1 MNSPLLRWLLDLQTI
16 PAESGELRLGWERPL
31 PGWGWFL
38 VLLAAVAIATW
49 SYARLRGPL
58 PLRAGLGVVR
68 AALLL
73 SLVALLAGPLLVMPR
88 ERVESD
94 WVMVLV
100 DRSASMQVE
109 DVRSEDGR
117 RLSRDGQLRG
127 ALRRGEEVIRELS
140 IEHRVHWFGFD
151 ATTYSLL
158 AAPEPEVDPPTP
170 AGETPVSAAA
180 PPELG
185 AADGWRTRLGPAI
198 EHVLRRA
205 AGRPL
210 AGIVVFSDGRTTDP
224 PSRALMRRLQSED
237 VRVFVVPLGSDS
249 DLGDIALGR
258 PVAPQQAFVRD
269 FVPVTV
275 EVERIGRGAAERPAT
290 LRLIDTATG
299 AELDRV
305 EVPPGRDSATLTL
318 SGRRDDAGEARWAI
332 VLETGHEDLVPEN
345 NRREIAV
352 GLVDRPLRVLY
363 VDGYPRWEYRY
374 LKNLLVREESVQ
386 SSVLLLSADRDFAQE
401 GNTPLARLPRTAEE
415 LAPFDLF
422 IIGDVPASIFSP
434 EQLELMRYAVAE
446 RGAGLLWIAGPQSM
460 PSEWSGTA
468 LADLLPIRPPLE
480 LTAVGEPVTMI
491 ATELADRQG
500 VLQLELQ
507 PGGWMERGSSSL
519 PRDQRGATA
528 DPEGASAS
536 WPSEL
541 SDPESGWSRL
551 HWAQRI
557 EPSKLKPTAE
567 VLARSAQAPS
577 GEPLALVVAM
587 RYGAGQIVYVA
598 TDEIWRWRFGR
609 GELLPEQFW
618 LQILRLLGRERVAGA
633 DAAVVIDVQPRRV
646 EAGKPVRVSLRLLD
660 EALATLDLG
669 SVSAEVQALP
679 REAAESAAG
688 PTTEIELRA
697 TGRPGEFAA
706 VVLTEQGGAGAIG
719 ARRARVVDP
728 TLPEAAGAAA
738 QFEVVQPDEERR
750 RPEADHPLLRSLAA
764 ESRGAVVA
772 ADDLR
777 GLLELPK
784 RHLRTEDPISERIW
798 NSPAALLAV
807 LLLCALEWIGRR
819 VMRLL

>member
-1 MNSPLLRWLLDLQTI
+1 MSSPFLRWLLDLQTI
-16 PAESGELRLGWERPL
+16 PAETGDLRLGWERPL

-38 VLLAAVAIATW
+38 ILLAVIAIAVW

-58 PLRAGLGVVR
+58 PLRAALGVVR

-73 SLVALLAGPLLVMPR
+73 LLAALLAGPLLVMPR

-94 WVMVLV
+94 WVMLLL
-100 DRSASMQVE
+100 DRSASMEVE
-109 DVRSEDGR
+109 DSRGEDGR
-117 RLSRDGQLRG
+117 RISRDGQLRR
-127 ALRRGEEVIRELS
+127 ALRRGEDVFKELS
-140 IEHRVHWFGFD
+140 REHRLHWLGFD
-151 ATTYSLL
+151 ATTYELL
-158 AAPEPEVDPPTP
+158 SVARSESTTSADLAEGGDPI
-170 AGETPVSAAA
+170 
-180 PPELG
+180 PELG
-185 AADGWRTRLGPAI
+185 AADGWRTRIEQAI
-198 EHVLRRA
+198 EQALRRA

-210 AGIVVFSDGRTTDP
+210 AGVVIFSDGRTTDP
-224 PSRALMRRLQSED
+224 PSRALLRRLQAED

-249 DLGDIALGR
+249 DLGDLALGR

-275 EVERIGRGAAERPAT
+275 EVERIGRGASELPAT
-290 LRLIDTATG
+290 LRLIDTVSG

-305 EVPPGRDSATLTL
+305 EVPPGRESSTLTVT
-318 SGRRDDAGEARWAI
+318 GRRDDAGEARWAL
-332 VLETGHEDLVPEN
+332 VLETGREDLVPEN

-401 GNTPLARLPRTAEE
+401 GNTPLSRLPRTAEE
-415 LAPFDLF
+415 MAPFDLF

-446 RGAGLLWIAGPQSM
+446 RGAGLLWIAGPESM
-460 PSEWSGTA
+460 PAEWSGTA

-480 LTAVGEPVTMI
+480 LTSIGVPVTMV

-507 PGGWMERGSSSL
+507 PGGWMERGRE
-519 PRDQRGATA
+519 PAA
-528 DPEGASAS
+528 EAPEGASAS
-536 WPSEL
+536 WPREI

-551 HWAQRI
+551 QWAQRI
-557 EPSKLKPTAE
+557 ESAQLKPTAE
-567 VLARSAQAPS
+567 VLARTAQTVT
-577 GEPLALVVAM
+577 GEPSALIVSM

-618 LQILRLLGRERVAGA
+618 LQILRLLGRERLAGA
-633 DAAVVIDVQPRRV
+633 DAAVVLDVQPRRV
-646 EAGKPVRVSLRLLD
+646 EPGKPVRVSLRLLD

-669 SVSAEVQALP
+669 SVAAVVQAP
-679 REAAESAAG
+679 SGDEGGSSDD
-688 PTTEIELRA
+688 IELRA

-706 VVLTEQGGAGAIG
+706 VVLTEQGGSEAIG
-719 ARRARVVDP
+719 MRRVAVVDP
-728 TLPEAAGAAA
+728 TLPEASGAEAL
-738 QFEVVQPDEERR
+738 FEVVRPDEERR

-764 ESRGAVVA
+764 ESRGQVVNS
-772 ADDLR
+772 DDLR
-777 GLLELPK
+777 PLLELPK

-798 NSPAALLAV
+798 NTPAALLLA
-807 LLLCALEWIGRR
+807 LLLCAVEWIGRR
-819 VMRLL
+819 AIRLL